1 MTQSDVQCHI
11 LQYEYKIT
19 VFRCYQQ
26 LLDHSILIN
35 LQQPRKSRESQNI
48 GPSKVMIERY
58 RYTENE

>member
-48 GPSKVMIERY
+48 GY
-58 RYTENE
+58 D